1 MSRGRAEG
9 GSFGRTVGTC
19 QFPPGTCAWC
29 WGQLQTVEIA
39 EGWLLVLGQVGRGGE
54 WTWKLLCM
62 WCCYVE
68 GLHGKTGKMVSKNV
82 VCPWDVGNT
91 DVIVALGS

>member
-1 MSRGRAEG
+1 MNRERAEG
-9 GSFGRTVGTC
+9 GSFGRTVGIC
-19 QFPPGTCAWC
+19 QFPR
-29 WGQLQTVEIA
+29 WGQLQAVEIA
-39 EGWLLVLGQVGRGGE
+39 EGWLLVLGQVGRGGK